1 MFNLEYFFKILPII
15 LVNGLR
21 VTISLTLIVTICSLI
36 IGLIVAIITYYR
48 IKPLNYLCSLYVSIF
63 RGTPLLPQ
71 IFFIYFGLA
80 YFSETVR
87 AMSPFTATG
96 IVMSLNIGAYMS
108 ETIRASFL
116 SVDEGQKEAAY
127 SLGMSNLQL
136 MQRIIV
142 PQAVRVAIPTLFNNI
157 VDIIKATSVAFVV
170 GVPDIMGVAK
180 TEGAMSFRYFEI
192 YAAIMLIYWIIITL
206 FTFIQKNLEY
216 KLERLY

>member
-206 FTFIQKNLEY
+206 FAFIQKNLEY